1 LFTYVLDLGAFTH
14 YSPRRITGTVCQTP
28 NASLLLEL
36 AELTAVMGNSQITI
50 EVPED
55 ELQRLLEIFG
65 ADRVA
70 DPDGAK
76 ALEEGF
82 ASSAIAEYLLMATGE
97 RNPTTVRDLRELR
110 LKLLALHLPQ
120 QLPSDRQIAELF
132 QLTPTQTRTLVS
144 GTRAR
149 YRQEL
154 REVLAEVARQALR
167 DATKVNNNMIRIVAS
182 DSLFAY
188 LSELISSAAPPTKRT
203 DASHQ
208 YDLTRATVKELCEAL
223 DLPIAEVKAL
233 PAAQRSAVPVRK
245 GS

>member
-1 LFTYVLDLGAFTH
+1 
-14 YSPRRITGTVCQTP
+14 
-28 NASLLLEL
+28 
-36 AELTAVMGNSQITI
+36 M
-50 EVPED
+50 
-55 ELQRLLEIFG
+55 
-65 ADRVA
+65 
-70 DPDGAK
+70 
-76 ALEEGF
+76 
-82 ASSAIAEYLLMATGE
+82 
-97 RNPTTVRDLRELR
+97 
-110 LKLLALHLPQ
+110 
-120 QLPSDRQIAELF
+120 
-132 QLTPTQTRTLVS
+132 
-144 GTRAR
+144 
-149 YRQEL
+149 
-154 REVLAEVARQALR
+154 LAEVARQALR